1 MTYQVGDRVVYGI
14 HGVCLVADV
23 EEQRTAGEVT
33 QYYVLQPVY
42 DDKGK
47 VFVPVGNERL
57 ERKMRRILSKEEIYE
72 LIQEM
77 PSKDPIWIA
86 DDAVR
91 KEQYR
96 QILLAGDRRELVRLI
111 KTLYLRQQEQSAKG
125 KKLYKN
131 DEKVMKEAE
140 KMLYEEFAHVL
151 DISPS
156 QVLPFI
162 MQQIEV

>member
-14 HGVCLVADV
+14 HGVCLIVDV
-23 EEQRTAGEVT
+23 EEQRSGGEVT
-33 QYYVLQPVY
+33 SYYVLQPVY

-57 ERKMRRILSKEEIYE
+57 ERKMRRILSAEEIYE
-72 LIQEM
+72 LIREM
-77 PSKDPIWIA
+77 PSEDAIWIA
-86 DDAVR
+86 DDNLR

-96 QILLAGDRRELVRLI
+96 LILLNGDRRELIRLI
-111 KTLYLRQQEQSAKG
+111 KTLYLRQQEQAAKG

-151 DISPS
+151 DIRPE